1 MKKIIEFYKRNKAIS
16 IIGVVAFG
24 ISISYA
30 ITYNMPDY
38 FGIEPYYAL
47 ANNICISYIAAL
59 IFFVV
64 QVYIPE
70 RMNHRNCMEI
80 LKNKFDDLTKF
91 NELVVLL
98 FEKHIKVNER
108 GATINWNGDNEK
120 IYLKAMSSDVLRG
133 PNVSMYTKAELLNL
147 KNTFDSKLN
156 AIKETA
162 VIKYC
167 DYEILDKISQL
178 EKQNFYSSL
187 AYVIKYADTDI
198 GFKSV
203 DDDVKEFKRINE
215 ELKELCCILE
225 HYQLIEVTQEDVWQ
239 IDAIYKNI
247 ANNSLSI
254 QSINREIMKT
264 TIEEGLKKDGMVIS
278 EQDLEKVCDMV
289 MSSKQSSISSN
300 KI

>member
-1 MKKIIEFYKRNKAIS
+1 MKKIIEFCKRNKAIS
-16 IIGVVAFG
+16 IIGAVAL
-24 ISISYA
+24 IVSISYA
-30 ITYNMPDY
+30 IAYNNMPDD
-38 FGIEPYYAL
+38 FWIEPFYAL
-47 ANNICISYIAAL
+47 ANNICISYIAAV
-59 IFFVV
+59 IFFIV

-70 RMNHRNCMEI
+70 RRNHKKCMEI

-91 NELVVLL
+91 NEIAVLF
-98 FEKHIKVNER
+98 FEKHIKINER

-120 IYLKAMSSDVLRG
+120 IYLKVESSDVSRG
-133 PNVSMYTKAELLNL
+133 PNVSRYTKAEILNW

-167 DYEILDKISQL
+167 DYEILDKISEL

-198 GFKSV
+198 GLKSV
-203 DDDVKEFKRINE
+203 DDGVKEFKRINE
-215 ELKELCCILE
+215 ELKELCFILE
-225 HYQLIEVTQEDVWQ
+225 HYQLIEVTQEDVLQ

-247 ANNSLSI
+247 ANDSLSI

-264 TIEEGLKKDGMVIS
+264 TIEEGLKKDGMAIS
-278 EQDLEKVCDMV
+278 ERDLEKVCDMI
-289 MSSKQSSISSN
+289 MSSK
-300 KI
+300 